1 MRTFPVRFSPKKLR
15 GKANQAKDTFI
26 RQESVIASVV
36 AMVKPD
42 PNLNPEIEEESP
54 IASVSHEECSTDFT
68 SEISTD
74 STFDDSSTIND
85 SHDDNYAHVEA
96 HSNHQV
102 KNSTFAYSMG
112 AAITYRVLGIFG
124 KGAVIWYNLIYS
136 VKLTCDF
143 KQATFKIYSK
153 SIKTS

>member
-112 AAITYRVLGIFG
+112 AAITYRVLGIFRKRG
-124 KGAVIWYNLIYS
+124 GYMVQSNL
-136 VKLTCDF
+136 F
-143 KQATFKIYSK
+143 GQAEL
-153 SIKTS
+153 